1 MRELSHQ
8 ISVCAAAWP
17 GGQQD
22 GWEQPL
28 AGDILWTHREERGE
42 GWGVERESDGDGQS
56 CSLLNVV
63 TYEVYVVEKT
73 KEEKGKREERIR
85 KKRKRK
91 QRKRE
96 KTRGMKRLEE
106 EITLN

>member
-42 GWGVERESDGDGQS
+42 EWGVVSGERERWRWTELQS
-56 CSLLNVV
+56 AVWLNVV
-63 TYEVYVVEKT
+63 KYEVYVVEKT
-73 KEEKGKREERIR
+73 EEEKGK
-85 KKRKRK
+85 
-91 QRKRE
+91 
-96 KTRGMKRLEE
+96 
-106 EITLN
+106 

>member
-1 MRELSHQ
+1 M
-8 ISVCAAAWP
+8 SVLQH
-17 GGQQD
+17 GLVVSRTD
-22 GWEQPL
+22 GSNRWRVTSS
-28 AGDILWTHREERGE
+28 GHIGKKE
-42 GWGVERESDGDGQS
+42 GWGVVSGERERAMEMDRAAVW
-56 CSLLNVV
+56 LNVV

-73 KEEKGKREERIR
+73 KEEKGKREDRIR